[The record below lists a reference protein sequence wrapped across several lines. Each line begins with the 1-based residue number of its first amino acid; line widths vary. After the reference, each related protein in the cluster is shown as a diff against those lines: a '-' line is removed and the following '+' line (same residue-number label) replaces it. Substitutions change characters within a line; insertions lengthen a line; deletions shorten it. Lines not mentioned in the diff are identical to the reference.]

1 MVTNNEVW
9 MGSGASVTLVPESD
23 LFLGYEGTNGWSSSD
38 TSSDATKG
46 AYQIDLA
53 GLHSQH
59 DGAGVAFSA
68 KYLLVEDLYT
78 GCIAD
83 FYLNDGTFL
92 HSRVISGNSTN
103 KIFFNEQY
111 HANTADNCYVIIR
124 KFGTPV
130 VGPIRADASSSTNQ
144 PTLLADNW
152 LGLVNSI
159 TFPNP
164 EIEML
169 QKNLALGGSRNFTH
183 QFKGMENAQGGSFEV
198 SANHGA
204 WLYYALGKCTTIDAT
219 FTDTSLLTDNFVGTD
234 SSNGFLLDTALT
246 AATATIIGTA
256 ALDDED
262 GTDFILTNADGSTVT
277 FHTDPTKNFGDT
289 SSDDGDHR
297 WIINTR
303 DIEGG
308 DEVRKATQAI
318 HIACLTAIAA
328 GELDMTAVPSTNTGT
343 QTSFTLTQTTSSTAG
358 NTAITLV
365 TGVTA
370 NGETA
375 FTGGAFTSSAF
386 LPQGPIFYRKIGDT
400 ICPPITKGDMVVS
413 GTQHHMEKLTES
425 TETSGSIVDAITYT
439 FGEANGS
446 DLPSFTLEHVI
457 NKGSPT
463 QSMLS
468 DGTDQTY
475 SASPDDSVTQT
486 LRVSDE
492 VFSRIATG
500 NMVNTLTL
508 MANEGEELKMSLDLM
523 TKQIVRPQSNDT
535 TTAAGSAYFAR
546 RGVTDER
553 SLINFGSSAGGANN
567 SVDGFIKPFFFHDGS
582 LSMFGQQFLKITNF
596 TLTIN
601 NNLQEKRFIGNYKK
615 GSKSILPA
623 QRMYEITLSGLV
635 TDSLLFDQL
644 LNEAENTSDGSGSL
658 DQYINLNFTKE
669 NGENMTLEFKDY
681 MVSVANFPIPE
692 DNSPFIVDATIMPR
706 SLKTCTVKTHWLLQ
720 G

>member
-23 LFLGYEGTNGWSSSD
+23 LFLGYKNAGWSSSLATD
-38 TSSDATKG
+38 DATKG
-46 AYQIDLA
+46 QYRINLA
-53 GLHSQH
+53 NVHSQV
-59 DGAGVAFSA
+59 DAGGAAFNA

-83 FYLNDGTFL
+83 FYNAAGTFL
-92 HSRVISGNSTN
+92 HSRVISGNSTDD
-103 KIFFNEQY
+103 IYFNEQY
-111 HANTADNCYVIIR
+111 HASTDDNSYVVIR

-130 VGPIRADASSSTNQ
+130 VGPIRADASGSTNQ

-152 LGLVNSI
+152 LGLVNTI

-183 QFKGMENAQGGSFEV
+183 QFKGMENAAGGNFEV
-198 SANHGA
+198 SANHGS
-204 WLYYALGKCTTIDAT
+204 WLYYALGKCTNINAT
-219 FTDTSLLTDNFVGTD
+219 FSAASHTDNFVTGTE
-234 SSNGFLLDTALT
+234 GFLLDH
-246 AATATIIGTA
+246 GTTSDYSG
-256 ALDDED
+256 DDGPSQTSVGGTGFHEQGPFFYRGVGTTLCPPVLPSD
-262 GTDFILTNADGSTVT
+262 ADDDASAGGTDVNDL
-277 FHTDPTKNFGDT
+277 
-289 SSDDGDHR
+289 
-297 WIINTR
+297 
-303 DIEGG
+303 
-308 DEVRKATQAI
+308 
-318 HIACLTAIAA
+318 
-328 GELDMTAVPSTNTGT
+328 
-343 QTSFTLTQTTSSTAG
+343 
-358 NTAITLV
+358 
-365 TGVTA
+365 
-370 NGETA
+370 
-375 FTGGAFTSSAF
+375 
-386 LPQGPIFYRKIGDT
+386 
-400 ICPPITKGDMVVS
+400 
-413 GTQHHMEKLTES
+413 EKLTQA
-425 TETSGSIVDAITYT
+425 TETTGTIATPIVYT

-446 DLPSFTLEHVI
+446 ELPSFTLEHVI
-457 NKGSPT
+457 EKGSPT
-463 QSMLS
+463 QSLLS

-475 SASPDDSVTQT
+475 STSANDSLTQT
-486 LRVSDE
+486 LRVSDK

-508 MANEGEELKMSLDLM
+508 MANEGEELKMSMDLM

-535 TTAAGSAYFAR
+535 TSAAGSAYFAR

-553 SLINFGSSAGGANN
+553 DLINFGSGAGGANA
-567 SVDGFIKPFFFHDGS
+567 SVDTFLKPFFFHDGS

-623 QRMYEITLSGLV
+623 QRMYEITLSGMV

-644 LNEAENTSDGSGSL
+644 VNESENTSDGSGSL

-669 NGENMTLEFKDY
+669 NGEQIVLEFKDY
-681 MVSVANFPIPE
+681 MVSMANFPIPE

-706 SLKTCTVKTHWLLQ
+706 TLKTCTVKTHWVLQ

>member
-23 LFLGYEGTNGWSSSD
+23 LFLGYKNAGWSSSD
-38 TSSDATKG
+38 GTSDATKG
-46 AYQIDLA
+46 QYEVNLDDLYSQINS
-53 GLHSQH
+53 G
-59 DGAGVAFSA
+59 GVKFNA
-68 KYLLVEDLYT
+68 KYLLVVDLYT

-83 FYLNDGTFL
+83 FYNAAGTFL
-92 HSRVISGNSTN
+92 HSRVISGNS
-103 KIFFNEQY
+103 KDRIFFNEEY
-111 HANTADNCYVIIR
+111 HSASTDDNCYMIIR

-130 VGPIRADASSSTNQ
+130 VGPIRADASGSTNQ

-152 LGLVNSI
+152 LGLVNTI

-198 SANHGA
+198 SANHGS
-204 WLYYALGKCTTIDAT
+204 WLYYALGKCSNINAT
-219 FTDTSLLTDNFVGTD
+219 FSAAGHTDNFVTGTEGFFLDHGATGDVTAQTSVGGTGFHEQGPFFYRGVGTTLCPPVLPSDADDDASAGGTD
-234 SSNGFLLDTALT
+234 VN
-246 AATATIIGTA
+246 
-256 ALDDED
+256 
-262 GTDFILTNADGSTVT
+262 
-277 FHTDPTKNFGDT
+277 
-289 SSDDGDHR
+289 
-297 WIINTR
+297 
-303 DIEGG
+303 
-308 DEVRKATQAI
+308 
-318 HIACLTAIAA
+318 
-328 GELDMTAVPSTNTGT
+328 EL
-343 QTSFTLTQTTSSTAG
+343 
-358 NTAITLV
+358 
-365 TGVTA
+365 
-370 NGETA
+370 
-375 FTGGAFTSSAF
+375 
-386 LPQGPIFYRKIGDT
+386 
-400 ICPPITKGDMVVS
+400 
-413 GTQHHMEKLTES
+413 EKLTFA
-425 TETSGSIVDAITYT
+425 TETSGTITYPITYT

-446 DLPSFTLEHVI
+446 ELPSFTLEHVI

-475 SASPDDSVTQT
+475 STSANDSLTQT
-486 LRVSDE
+486 LRISDE

-508 MANEGEELKMSLDLM
+508 MANEGEELKMSMDLM

-535 TTAAGSAYFAR
+535 SSVAAAYFAR

-553 SLINFGSSAGGANN
+553 SLINFGSGAGGANVT
-567 SVDGFIKPFFFHDGS
+567 VDTFLKPFFFHDGS

-623 QRMYEITLSGLV
+623 QRMYEITLSGMV

-644 LNEAENTSDGSGSL
+644 VNESENTSDGTGSL

-669 NGENMTLEFKDY
+669 NGEQIVLEFKDY
-681 MVSVANFPIPE
+681 MVSMANFPIPE

-706 SLKTCTVKTHWLLQ
+706 SLKTCTVKTHWVLQ